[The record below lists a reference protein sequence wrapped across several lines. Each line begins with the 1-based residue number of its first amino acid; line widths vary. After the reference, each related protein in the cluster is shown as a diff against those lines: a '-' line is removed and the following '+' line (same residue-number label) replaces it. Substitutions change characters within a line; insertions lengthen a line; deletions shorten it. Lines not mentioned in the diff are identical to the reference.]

1 MSEYMAYGGQAVIE
15 GVMMRS
21 PRHFAV
27 ACRKPDGSLV
37 VHEEP
42 IGNSLLGR
50 IRWMNRP
57 FLRGSLA
64 LVDAIALGLK
74 ALSYAANVQTDSE
87 TASPTGEGGSAKT
100 GASKGATELA
110 IGATLAL
117 SFALGLALFVAL
129 PTLLTQLVQGTL
141 GVTAPTARNLLDGII
156 RIMIFLA
163 YVGLISFMHNIRRV
177 FQYHGAEHKA
187 INTFEAGLPLN
198 LENALPASRIHPRCG
213 TSFIVVVLLAT
224 IIVHSVFPRPDHA
237 LVRIALHLALLPL
250 VAGASYELIR
260 WAGRCRN
267 ATVLQMLL
275 APGLWSQRLTTR
287 EPTPD
292 QVEVALAA
300 LAHVVAREQNDVQLE
315 AVTALPA
322 AEPA

>member
-1 MSEYMAYGGQAVIE
+1 MAEYMAYGGQAVIE

-27 ACRKPDGSLV
+27 ACRKPDGSLAV
-37 VHEEP
+37 LEEP
-42 IGNSLLGR
+42 IGSSLLGR

-74 ALSYAANVQTDSE
+74 ALSYAANVQAE
-87 TASPTGEGGSAKT
+87 AEQEASAARASRSGSAR
-100 GASKGATELA
+100 GLTELA
-110 IGATLAL
+110 IGATLAM
-117 SFALGLALFVAL
+117 SFALGILLFVAL
-129 PTLLTQLVQGTL
+129 PTLLTQLLQGAL
-141 GVTAPTARNLLDGII
+141 GISASVGRNVVDGAI
-156 RIMIFLA
+156 RIIIFLA
-163 YVGLISFMHNIRRV
+163 YVMLISLMRNIRRV
-177 FQYHGAEHKA
+177 FEYHGAEHKA

-198 LENALPASRIHPRCG
+198 LENALGASRIHPRCG

-224 IIVHSVFPRPDHA
+224 IIVHSIFPRPDHA
-237 LVRIALHLALLPL
+237 LVRIALHIALLPL

-260 WAGRCRN
+260 WAGRRRN
-267 ATVLQMLL
+267 AVALRLLL
-275 APGLWSQRLTTR
+275 APGLWSQKLTTR

-300 LAHVVAREQNDVQLE
+300 LSNVIEREQALADHE
-315 AVTALPA
+315 APSSAIA